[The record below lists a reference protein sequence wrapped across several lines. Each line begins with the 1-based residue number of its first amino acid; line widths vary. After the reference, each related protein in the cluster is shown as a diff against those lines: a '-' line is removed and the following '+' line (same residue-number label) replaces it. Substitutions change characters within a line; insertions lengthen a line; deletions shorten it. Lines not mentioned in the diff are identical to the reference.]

1 MLQRRRDWR
10 TAALVVV
17 ATGAAFAAGAVLGS
31 RSADSPTPPFPSE
44 WRRMEGAVESVV
56 SRREAEVRVTPFP
69 VAATTTGVPATPS
82 PSAKLD
88 LNRAGKSD
96 LIRLPG
102 IGEARAEAIIALR
115 EKKGRFERVE
125 DLLEVKGVGPKI
137 LENIRPQVTVV
148 P

>member
-1 MLQRRRDWR
+1 MRERRQDWR

-17 ATGAAFAAGAVLGS
+17 ATGAAFAAGVVLGS
-31 RSADSPTPPFPSE
+31 RSADGPTPPFPSE
-44 WRRMEGAVESVV
+44 WRRMDGAVESVV
-56 SRREAEVRVTPFP
+56 SRREAEVRKTPSP
-69 VAATTTGVPATPS
+69 VAPMPTSVSRAPS

-125 DLLEVKGVGPKI
+125 DLLEVKGIGPKI
-137 LENIRPQVTVV
+137 LEKIRPQVTVV